1 MLALRLRPESLIKIK
16 DTLVKIKSFDRLI
29 NDDGTN
35 LHPATEAIAFELF
48 YRIKNS
54 YPLGPSSPITDKASL
69 RLVSTVMNNFKL
81 RRKKK

>member
-1 MLALRLRPESLIKIK
+1 MR
-16 DTLVKIKSFDRLI
+16 IKSFHKLV

-48 YRIKNS
+48 DKIRNS
-54 YPLGPSSPITDKASL
+54 TIIGPSSPMSDKVAL
-69 RLVSTVMNNFKL
+69 RFVSAVMNDFNL

>member
-1 MLALRLRPESLIKIK
+1 MR
-16 DTLVKIKSFDRLI
+16 IKSFDRLV

-54 YPLGPSSPITDKASL
+54 YPLGASSPISDKASL
-69 RLVSTVMNNFKL
+69 RLVSTVMNNFQL
-81 RRKKK
+81 RRKK

>member
-1 MLALRLRPESLIKIK
+1 MR
-16 DTLVKIKSFDRLI
+16 IKSFHKLV

-69 RLVSTVMNNFKL
+69 RLVSTVMNNFQL
-81 RRKKK
+81 RRKK

>member
-1 MLALRLRPESLIKIK
+1 MKIRSFHRL
-16 DTLVKIKSFDRLI
+16 V

-48 YRIKNS
+48 NAVRYSDII
-54 YPLGPSSPITDKASL
+54 GPSSPMSDKVAL
-69 RLVSTVMNNFKL
+69 RFVSKVMNNFQL